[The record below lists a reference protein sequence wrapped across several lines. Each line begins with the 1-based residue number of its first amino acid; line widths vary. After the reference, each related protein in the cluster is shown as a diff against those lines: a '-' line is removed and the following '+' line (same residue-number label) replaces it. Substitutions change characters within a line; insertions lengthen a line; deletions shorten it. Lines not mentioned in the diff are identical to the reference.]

1 MKLILANWL
10 TPMNFF
16 ENNTKVIVL
25 QLCDL
30 VRLLYI
36 LVYCVEAMSHLH
48 PLSNCQLLAALAV
61 G

>member
-1 MKLILANWL
+1 
-10 TPMNFF
+10 MNFF